1 MNPLEAMEAL
11 LDLVRRAVR
20 EDLRQVVREEL
31 AAASAAPVGGMVDPA
46 TYGAKWS
53 LCTATVR
60 KAFREGRLPGER
72 IGRAIRVRR
81 DAAIGPSTKEPSA
94 ADAQTPAAIA
104 ERILRRVR

>member
-1 MNPLEAMEAL
+1 MSELEQL
-11 LDLVRRAVR
+11 LVGLVMPVV
-20 EDLRQVVREEL
+20 RQVVREEL
-31 AAASAAPVGGMVDPA
+31 AAVRAAPGGMVDPA
-46 TYGAKWS
+46 TYAAENA

-60 KAFREGRLPGER
+60 KAFSEGRLPGMR

-81 DAAIGPSTKEPSA
+81 DAAIGPSTRGASA